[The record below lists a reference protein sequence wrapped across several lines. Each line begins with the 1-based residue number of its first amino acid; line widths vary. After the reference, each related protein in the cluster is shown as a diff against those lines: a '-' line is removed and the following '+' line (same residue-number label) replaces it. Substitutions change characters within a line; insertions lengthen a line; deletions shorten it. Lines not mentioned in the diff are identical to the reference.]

1 MRILFVTSKNPEVY
15 DEADGFFVREYVREL
30 RKYADVIC
38 VYLRTEKGP
47 CPEVKNTVDYV
58 FSPKSAFEAFSPEA
72 IFLETAAS
80 FRSSMENLVS
90 TFKPDIIHC
99 ADSNS
104 YLPFRFDENV
114 FYSAQFFQGP
124 ENPSVPDAPF
134 LVETK
139 IERCALKTAS
149 AVAVYSD
156 FSAEKAEKLS
166 GGTCVPIVLPLGI
179 RAENFIKTTE
189 QSPFLRRSG
198 GELMV
203 AEKTPPLEKKMRIS
217 CFARMENP
225 ENGVSDFVFAVNTL
239 GKAFKEKYNIEY
251 SLYGNGKTIA
261 GLDLSLFDNRTFL
274 NGENKF
280 SAYRKSDIVVIPSR
294 HEPFGFAGLEAMAT
308 GALVLLPKGL
318 GMDMYAEPGFNC
330 LEIPHE
336 SVRMAEVIKDAVS
349 CFSGYKLLR
358 DNATRTALRWT
369 WRRCVKAHMYV
380 YRQVVQGR
388 LSQLCSAYRKEERE
402 VIENYRNA
410 SDVEKLY
417 AAETERKALFRLL
430 RNESS
435 KMTAFQGE
443 VDPDSFLELLK
454 NLERQGRKILALT
467 GSYLPDK
474 GTFGRNVETFSVLN
488 EGESGIT
495 VRPEC
500 LPFKDGE
507 FDTVIVCGA
516 WESVIE
522 PCGALVEFQRV
533 SKKNVIVLY
542 NKGFPYPWQTFQ
554 IEDESDWKKL
564 TGEGWVLVDDE
575 NQADCKNVHYGEV
588 SFAKRKTAETGSE
601 IIA

>member
-58 FSPKSAFEAFSPEA
+58 FSPKSAFDAFSPEA

-90 TFKPDIIHC
+90 TFNPDIIHC

-166 GGTCVPIVLPLGI
+166 GGTCVPIVLSLGI
-179 RAENFIKTTE
+179 RAEK
-189 QSPFLRRSG
+189 FLSSSAKNSSESG
-198 GELMV
+198 GNLIA
-203 AEKTPPLEKKMRIS
+203 AEKSPSLKTKMRIS
-217 CFARMENP
+217 CFSNMENP
-225 ENGVSDFVFAVNTL
+225 ENGVSDFVFAVNAL
-239 GKAFKEKYNIEY
+239 GKTFKEKHNIEY
-251 SLYGNGKTIA
+251 SLYGKGKLMA

-274 NGENKF
+274 SGEKLTA
-280 SAYRKSDIVVIPSR
+280 AYKKSDIVVIPSR
-294 HEPFGFAGLEAMAT
+294 NEPFGFAGLEAMAA
-308 GALVLLPKGL
+308 GALVLLPTGL

-330 LEIPHE
+330 IEIPHE
-336 SVRMAEVIKDAVS
+336 SLRMAKVIKDAVEN
-349 CFSGYKLLR
+349 FGGYKLLR
-358 DNATRTALRWT
+358 DNGARTALRWT

-430 RNESS
+430 RKESS

-474 GTFGRNVETFSVLN
+474 ETFGRNVETFSVLN

-516 WESVIE
+516 WESVID
-522 PCGALVEFQRV
+522 PCGTLVEFQRV

-564 TGEGWVLVDDE
+564 TGEDWVLVDDE
-575 NQADCKNVHYGEV
+575 NQADCKNVQYGEV